1 MSPYTHATHF
11 MTDNINGTSPRC
23 RMKQKRSMIRLTT
36 TATRTEG
43 GLPVLKVSN
52 ESPNNELTC
61 DHVMKTLLPTTHA
74 RSGIKLGFLSFS
86 GCRSLLLFLF
96 RRMIFRLRSVNVSC
110 RPACRT
116 WSVRFSRN
124 FLLITS
130 NFKHKFNWFLPFLSF
145 LGSPRHVCGQENHS
159 IYNSK

>member
-61 DHVMKTLLPTTHA
+61 DHEDSHYFLLLTLDPGSNLVF
-74 RSGIKLGFLSFS
+74 FLS
-86 GCRSLLLFLF
+86 LDADLFF
-96 RRMIFRLRSVNVSC
+96 F
-110 RPACRT
+110 
-116 WSVRFSRN
+116 F
-124 FLLITS
+124 F
-130 NFKHKFNWFLPFLSF
+130 F
-145 LGSPRHVCGQENHS
+145 EE
-159 IYNSK
+159 